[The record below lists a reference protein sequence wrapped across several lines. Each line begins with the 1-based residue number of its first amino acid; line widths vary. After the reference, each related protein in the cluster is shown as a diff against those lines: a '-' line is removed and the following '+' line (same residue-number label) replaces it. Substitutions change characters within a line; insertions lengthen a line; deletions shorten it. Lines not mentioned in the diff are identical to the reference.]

1 MDFELRKLS
10 VTDGQDI
17 YDMLQD
23 IPKAENG
30 FINGGHGCSPVEF
43 RQWLVRQDGVSRGEG
58 LADWMVPSTTYWL
71 YADGDPVGFAKL
83 RHYLTDRLREDG
95 GNIGYAIRPG
105 QRNKGYGTVLLS
117 KVLGEARRM
126 ELGQVLV
133 TVWPGNQGSINV
145 ALKNNGTITRSTAD
159 KHYIWIEC

>member
-1 MDFELRKLS
+1 MDVELRKLS
-10 VTDGQDI
+10 VTDGKDI

-43 RQWLVRQDGVSRGEG
+43 RQWLIRQDGVSRGEE

-71 YADGDPVGFAKL
+71 YADGYPVGFAKL

-117 KVLGEARRM
+117 KVLEEARRLQ
-126 ELGQVLV
+126 LGQVLV
-133 TVWPGNQGSINV
+133 TVRPGNQGSINV
-145 ALKNNGTITRSTAD
+145 ALKNNGTITRSTAER
-159 KHYIWIEC
+159 HYIWIDC